1 MLISTLVRI
10 KYQKGALKRVESD
23 CFQACEWGGEGCG
36 VYCPVEAWEKL
47 LNLHVRAR
55 NVSHKLALGI
65 HLRDEGKIVKTHEE

>member
-36 VYCPVEAWEKL
+36 GEQLFYIISFV
-47 LNLHVRAR
+47 
-55 NVSHKLALGI
+55 
-65 HLRDEGKIVKTHEE
+65 VKFYFLPFSSVTLT